1 MSAPSRE
8 SPPVCR
14 ICGGAVARTLDVR
27 EMMFGTREHFAYEQ
41 CAACGCVQ
49 IAVVPTDV
57 GRFYP
62 SDYYSFAVK
71 PPDAFKRFRRRLKRR
86 PILGAPAPV
95 AKLLRSAFPRDGLL
109 HLYREIGIRTT
120 DRILDVGTG
129 SGEHVL
135 ALRDAGVAGAVG
147 LDPFITADIAD
158 EGRVLVH
165 KQDLA
170 QMTGAFDLITFH
182 HALEHVPDQVA
193 TLTHAR
199 ARLAPRGRLLVRVPS
214 VSSWAFE
221 HYGTD
226 WVNLDAPRHFCL
238 HSHASIRIAA
248 ERAGLQVDRLW
259 CDSTAM
265 SFMGSEQYRRDMPLM
280 DPQSFAR
287 SKRGGLFTPAQRAEY
302 EMQAQALNRELRGDW
317 ICVLLSATA

>member
-1 MSAPSRE
+1 MSALAR
-8 SPPVCR
+8 VCR
-14 ICGGAVARTLDVR
+14 VCGGAIASTLDVR
-27 EMMFGTREHFAYEQ
+27 EMMFGTRELFRYER
-41 CAACGCVQ
+41 CGTCGCLQ
-49 IAVVPTDV
+49 IAEIPADV
-57 GRFYP
+57 ARFYP

-71 PPDAFKRFRRRLKRR
+71 PPDALKRFRRRLKRR
-86 PILGAPAPV
+86 PILAAPQPI

-109 HLYREIGIRTT
+109 HLYREIGVRTT

-147 LDPFITADIAD
+147 LDPFIAADIMD

-165 KQDLA
+165 KREL
-170 QMTGAFDLITFH
+170 GAMSDSFDLVTFH

-193 TLTHAR
+193 SLTHAR
-199 ARLAPRGRLLVRVPS
+199 ARLAPKGRVLVRVPS

-221 HYGTD
+221 HYKTD

-238 HSHASIRIAA
+238 HSHESMRVAA
-248 ERAGLQVDRLW
+248 QRAGLVVDRLW

-265 SFMGSEQYRRDMPLM
+265 SFMGSEQYRQDMPLM
-280 DPQSFAR
+280 DPRSFAR
-287 SKRGGLFTPAQRAEY
+287 TRHGSLFSPAERTEF
-302 EMQAQALNRELRGDW
+302 ERRAQALNRELRGDW
-317 ICVLLSATA
+317 ICVLMSAAS